1 MILKASFAV
10 ALFAA
15 IASPAFAQDA
25 MQPADAMKPA
35 GAMASGDHMMAAD
48 HAMKPMSK
56 GDKAMMMKC
65 HKMSAA
71 KMKKNAGCT
80 KLMAMHPAGK
90 M

>member
-1 MILKASFAV
+1 MFLKAPFAL
-10 ALFAA
+10 ALIATLAA
-15 IASPAFAQDA
+15 PAFAQDA
-25 MQPADAMKPA
+25 MKPADSMKPA

-56 GDKAMMMKC
+56 ADKAMMMKC

-71 KMKKNAGCT
+71 MMKKNARCT
-80 KLMAMHPAGK
+80 KMMAMHDKGH

>member
-10 ALFAA
+10 ALFATT
-15 IASPAFAQDA
+15 ASPAFAQDA

-35 GAMASGDHMMAAD
+35 SAMASSDHMMAAD

-56 GDKAMMMKC
+56 ADKAMMMKC

-71 KMKKNAGCT
+71 MMKKNAGCA
-80 KLMAMHPAGK
+80 KLMAMHPVGK